1 MDIGTGK
8 VTPEEMGD
16 IPHYMIDILSPEIA
30 FSVVEFQEMAR
41 KILADIHARGKIPI
55 LCGGTGLYL
64 DSLILRRS
72 YARNEPD
79 WTRRNEL
86 KELSE
91 KRGNTEIWEMLR
103 AIDPESAMKI
113 HKNNIHGVIRAIEVF
128 ESTGRSKTEIQDV
141 PELLFPTFF
150 VTPYDGNREKLYTK
164 IDTRVGEMFRE

>member
-91 KRGNTEIWEMLR
+91 KRGSME
-103 AIDPESAMKI
+103 
-113 HKNNIHGVIRAIEVF
+113 
-128 ESTGRSKTEIQDV
+128 Q
-141 PELLFPTFF
+141 
-150 VTPYDGNREKLYTK
+150 TK
-164 IDTRVGEMFRE
+164 IMRRLEVLDALKKSGAKPE